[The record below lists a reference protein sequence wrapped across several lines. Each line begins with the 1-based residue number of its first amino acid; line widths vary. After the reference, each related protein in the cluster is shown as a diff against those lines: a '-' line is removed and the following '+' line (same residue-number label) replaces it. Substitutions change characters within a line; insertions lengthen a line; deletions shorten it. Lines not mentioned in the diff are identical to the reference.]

1 MNDVVKLIQNHRSIR
16 SFQNKEVPEE
26 IIDEILKSS
35 QSMPNSINGQQTSV
49 VIIKNKEIKS
59 QIAHLAGDQKWIEDA
74 PVFLVFVMDFY
85 KTHKAGEKTGNPQ
98 VIHESI
104 EGTLAGSFDGGI
116 AMGGAIIA
124 AESLGLGIVPIGGV
138 RKNPAEIIELLE
150 LPKYTYP
157 LAGLA
162 IGYPDKNSK
171 KKPRMPFN
179 TFKHNE
185 KYHPEVLDEAI
196 DAYDKEMEIY
206 LKEIGREVEV
216 NWSTATSNVYK
227 IVYYPNVYPTIK
239 KQGFDNDK

>member
-16 SFQNKEVPEE
+16 SFQNKEISDE

-49 VIIKNKEIKS
+49 IVIRNKERKS
-59 QIAHLAGDQKWIEDA
+59 QIAHLAGDQKWIDDA
-74 PVFLVFVMDFY
+74 PVFLIFVMDFY

-138 RKNPAEIIELLE
+138 RKNPTEIIELLG
-150 LPKYTYP
+150 LPEYTYP

-162 IGYPDKNSK
+162 IGYPENNSR

-179 TFKHNE
+179 TYKHDE
-185 KYHPEVLDEAI
+185 KYHPEVLDDAI

-206 LKEIGREVEV
+206 LKEIGRDVEV

-227 IVYYPNVYPTIK
+227 FVYYPNVYPTIK
-239 KQGFDNDK
+239 KQGFKNDK

>member
-1 MNDVVKLIQNHRSIR
+1 MNDVVKLIKDHRSIR
-16 SFQNKEVPEE
+16 SFQNKEVSED

-49 VIIKNKEIKS
+49 IVIRDKKTKS
-59 QIAHLAGDQKWIEDA
+59 EIAHLAGDQKWIEDA
-74 PVFLVFVMDFY
+74 PVFLLFVMDFY
-85 KTHKAGEKTGNPQ
+85 KTSKAGEKTGNLQ

-116 AMGGAIIA
+116 AMGGAVIA

-138 RKNPAEIIELLE
+138 RKNPSEIIKLLE

-162 IGYPDKNSK
+162 IGYPENNSK

-196 DAYDKEMEIY
+196 EAYDKEMEIY
-206 LKEIGREVEV
+206 LKEIGREIEV

-227 IVYYPNVYPTIK
+227 FVYYPNVYPTIK
-239 KQGFDNDK
+239 EQGFNNDK

>member
-16 SFQNKEVPEE
+16 SFQNKDISEE

-49 VIIKNKEIKS
+49 IIIRNKEIKS

>member
-1 MNDVVKLIQNHRSIR
+1 MNEVIKLIKDHRSIR
-16 SFQNKEVPEE
+16 SFQNKDVSEE

-49 VIIKNKEIKS
+49 IVIRDKKTKS
-59 QIAHLAGDQKWIEDA
+59 QIAHFSGDQKWIDDA
-74 PVFLVFVMDFY
+74 PVFLLFVMDFY
-85 KTHKAGEKTGNPQ
+85 KTYKAGEKTGNPQ

-116 AMGGAIIA
+116 ALGGAVIA

-138 RKNPAEIIELLE
+138 RKNPSDIIELLE

-162 IGYPDKNSK
+162 IGYPENNSK

-185 KYHPEVLDEAI
+185 KYHPEVLDDAI
-196 DAYDKEMEIY
+196 NAYDKEMEVY
-206 LKEIGREVEV
+206 LKEIGREIEV

-227 IVYYPNVYPTIK
+227 LVYYPKVYPTIK
-239 KQGFDNDK
+239 EQGFNNDK